1 MRLKLAILEHDQ
13 NYLNRIISV
22 FNAKYSD
29 KLEIYS
35 FTDLEMAKVALTESK
50 IDVLVM
56 NNSFDIDISSLP
68 QNCAFAYLV
77 DSVDINHLNGQK
89 AIGKYQKIDLIY
101 KEILNIYSEKAGSV
115 IDIKSE
121 GGCAKTYLFCSPNG
135 GVGTSSM
142 AAASALHFAA
152 KGEKTLYLN
161 LEKLGSSDLFFTGE
175 GQFDMSDII
184 FALKSKNVNL
194 LMKLE
199 SCIKYDRRGVCF
211 FSQPKIAL
219 DMVELSQDDIV
230 KLLSELK
237 RSRLY
242 SRIIIDMDFTLDVG
256 GLTISDQVDKII
268 WIGDGSEISNDKI
281 QKAYTAISIMEQD
294 RSLTITK
301 KLHLIYNKFSN
312 KTGKTVGEIGI
323 KSIGGAPRYDHAST
337 QQVVENLSRMEMLSK
352 LMNQ

>member
-1 MRLKLAILEHDQ
+1 
-13 NYLNRIISV
+13 
-22 FNAKYSD
+22 
-29 KLEIYS
+29 
-35 FTDLEMAKVALTESK
+35 
-50 IDVLVM
+50 
-56 NNSFDIDISSLP
+56 
-68 QNCAFAYLV
+68 
-77 DSVDINHLNGQK
+77 
-89 AIGKYQKIDLIY
+89 
-101 KEILNIYSEKAGSV
+101 
-115 IDIKSE
+115 
-121 GGCAKTYLFCSPNG
+121 
-135 GVGTSSM
+135 M

-256 GLTISDQVDKII
+256 ELTISDQVDKII

-281 QKAYTAISIMEQD
+281 QKAYAAISIMEQD

-337 QQVVENLSRMEMLSK
+337 QQVVENLSKMEMLSK